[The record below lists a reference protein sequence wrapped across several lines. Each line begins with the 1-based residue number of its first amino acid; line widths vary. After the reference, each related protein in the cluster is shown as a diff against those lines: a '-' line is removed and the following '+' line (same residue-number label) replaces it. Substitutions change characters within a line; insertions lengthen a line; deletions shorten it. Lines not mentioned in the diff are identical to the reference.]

1 MFSKDSK
8 GASGDAKDRVPSI
21 ISASLRIVGDLVS
34 EGDVQVDG
42 VIEGDVNARSL
53 TVSEGAA
60 VKGQISAAKV
70 CIRGEVHGQVTAEAV
85 ELGRSARVIGDIV
98 HSNLTIESGA
108 FLEGNCRHIERPAAT
123 PAQIT
128 DASGTSGDE
137 EDEAAPETP
146 RAVAG

>member
-42 VIEGDVNARSL
+42 VIEGDVNARSV

-60 VKGQISAAKV
+60 VKGEITAAKV
-70 CIRGEVHGQVTAEAV
+70 CIRGEVRGQVTADAV

-98 HSNLTIESGA
+98 HSNLSIESGA
-108 FLEGNCRHIERPAAT
+108 FLEGSCRHIERPAA

-128 DASGTSGDE
+128 DASAGKDDDE
-137 EDEAAPETP
+137 DGAASKTP
-146 RAVAG
+146 CAVAS

>member
-8 GASGDAKDRVPSI
+8 AGAGDNKDRVPSI

-60 VKGQISAAKV
+60 VRGQITAQKV
-70 CIRGEVHGQVTAEAV
+70 VIRGEVQGQITADAV
-85 ELGRSARVIGDIV
+85 SLGRTARVIGDILHNDLAV
-98 HSNLTIESGA
+98 ESGA
-108 FLEGNCRHIERPAAT
+108 FLEGHVRRKERIAL
-123 PAQIT
+123 PAQS
-128 DASGTSGDE
+128 ASE
-137 EDEAAPETP
+137 ENVAVTP
-146 RAVAG
+146 RAANA

>member
-8 GASGDAKDRVPSI
+8 STSIESKDRVPSI

-42 VIEGDVNARSL
+42 IIEGDVNARSL

-60 VKGQISAAKV
+60 VHGQINSQKVIIRGEVRGQISADV
-70 CIRGEVHGQVTAEAV
+70 V

-98 HSNLTIESGA
+98 HNDLAIESGA
-108 FLEGNCRHIERPAAT
+108 FLEGNCRHKERMVIAA
-123 PAQIT
+123 Q
-128 DASGTSGDE
+128 GDE
-137 EDEAAPETP
+137 LAAVDQP
-146 RAVAG
+146 RAANG